1 MAVDET
7 KKTSKKQKEEFPEH
21 IPDVSYNAQLERE
34 KEETRE
40 LARKLR
46 KEGGNLEPIIV
57 TKDGDVKKQTEAGAS
72 YIDVNAG
79 ARIGHEKEDMIWLLD
94 VVEKATDLPLC
105 LDSPDPNILEM
116 AYGMVNKRP
125 MVNSISLEKDRFE
138 PMIEFLKGKDC
149 RIVAL
154 CMDDSGMP
162 KTADDIVSRARILVS
177 KLENIGF
184 ERDDIFIDPL
194 VQPIGVD
201 TGNGKMVMRAVRTI
215 MNELQGV
222 HTTGG
227 LSNISY
233 GLPQRK
239 IINRC
244 FLAMMV
250 ANGLDS
256 AILDPLDRKV
266 MEVVLTADMVAGNDD
281 YCMQFIK
288 ATRSGTIGA

>member
-1 MAVDET
+1 MFTVIGERINTTLKKVQTAVADRDADY
-7 KKTSKKQKEEFPEH
+7 
-21 IPDVSYNAQLERE
+21 IC
-34 KEETRE
+34 
-40 LARKLR
+40 
-46 KEGGNLEPIIV
+46 
-57 TKDGDVKKQTEAGAS
+57 GDVKKQSAAGAT

-105 LDSPDPNILEM
+105 LDSPDPHILEM
-116 AYGMVNKRP
+116 AYAMVNKRP

-154 CMDDSGMP
+154 CMDDTGMP

-177 KLENIGF
+177 ELENIGF

-194 VQPIGVD
+194 IQPIGVD
-201 TGNGKMVMRAVRTI
+201 TGNGTMVMKAVRAI
-215 MNELQGV
+215 MTELQGV

-250 ANGLDS
+250 ASGLDS
-256 AILDPLDRKV
+256 AILDPLDREV
-266 MEVVLTADMVAGNDD
+266 MEVVLTADMVAGNDA
-281 YCMQFIK
+281 YCMRFIK
-288 ATRSGTIGA
+288 ATRSGTIGT